1 LTVDH
6 ADDGFLRAL
15 ETATIPN
22 HAFHHR
28 DHLRAAWLY
37 VRQRGAADAER
48 AMLDTIQHFALLH
61 GHASKFHHTLTVLWV
76 RLVAAHV
83 THHVDATF
91 DELLDLDGR
100 LLDKDLPLR
109 FYSPNVL
116 FSERARS
123 RWVEPDVRSLPHQQ
137 PL

>member
-1 LTVDH
+1 MDH
-6 ADDGFLRAL
+6 ADEGFLHAL
-15 ETATIPN
+15 ETGGIPN

-37 VRQRGAADAER
+37 VRQRGAPDAER
-48 AMLDTIQHFALLH
+48 AMLETILHFVSLH

-76 RLVAAHV
+76 KLVAAHV

-100 LLDKDLPLR
+100 LLDKNLPLR
-109 FYSPNVL
+109 FYSAGVL
-116 FSERARS
+116 FSESARA
-123 RWVEPDVRSLPHQQ
+123 RWVEPDVRALPSAG
-137 PL
+137 